1 MNYIYNKVKLIEFF
15 EKDLDK
21 RKYFENEV
29 IKDSIKVLDEE
40 CITIDNNYED
50 VTSDSYIEKTNLKA
64 SKRGLFIPNEI
75 FTKGTL
81 IRCLRCDEVS
91 MFFDKLHKI
100 K

>member
-50 VTSDSYIEKTNLKA
+50 VI
-64 SKRGLFIPNEI
+64 
-75 FTKGTL
+75 
-81 IRCLRCDEVS
+81 S
-91 MFFDKLHKI
+91 MFFDKL
-100 K
+100 